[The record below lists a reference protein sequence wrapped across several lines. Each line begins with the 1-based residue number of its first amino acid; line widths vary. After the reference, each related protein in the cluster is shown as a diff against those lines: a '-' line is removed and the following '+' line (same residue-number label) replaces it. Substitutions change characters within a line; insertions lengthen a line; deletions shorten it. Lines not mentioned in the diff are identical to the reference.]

1 MTMGIFE
8 QMHADD
14 FEQVI
19 FSQDEA
25 SGLKAITVIHD
36 TTLGPAL
43 GGIRYWPYESDTE
56 ALTDALRLAKGMT
69 YKNAAAGLPLG
80 GGKTVFIK
88 DPDKEINEEALF
100 RTFGRFIE
108 GMDGRYIPSVD
119 VGTTAEQLDYMH
131 LETNYVVGSNQKVGA
146 SGNPSPSTGHGV
158 YLGIK
163 AAVNRVYGTD
173 SLNGRRILLEGL
185 GKVGSTVAEKALA
198 EGAHVIATDISED
211 SKKRAEAMGC
221 EVVNPDQLLSQPA
234 DIYAPCA
241 LGGTINDS
249 TIQQLKQSGVKIV
262 AGAANNQLAEER
274 HGEMLMASDILY
286 VPDYIIN
293 SGGVI
298 HVADELNGGFNE
310 ERALRSV
317 ENIYNQIQ
325 KVFQLAEEEDLPIN
339 IAANRFAEN
348 RMEAIQKTKR
358 VYLKNSRSILG
369 NR

>member
-1 MTMGIFE
+1 MDIFE
-8 QMHADD
+8 QLRGDD
-14 FEQVI
+14 FEQII

-43 GGIRYWPYESDTE
+43 GGIRYWAYDTE
-56 ALTDALRLAKGMT
+56 EEAITDALRLAKGMT

-88 DPDKEINEEALF
+88 DPNKEINEEALF
-100 RTFGRFIE
+100 RTFGRYIE

-119 VGTTAEQLDYMH
+119 VGTTVEHLNYMH
-131 LETNYVVGSNQKVGA
+131 LETDFVVGSSRKAGA

-163 AAVNRVYGTD
+163 AAVKHVFGED
-173 SLNGRRILLEGL
+173 SLDGRTILLEGM

-198 EGAHVIATDISED
+198 EGAKIIATDIDEE
-211 SKKRAEAMGC
+211 SKKRAAEMGC
-221 EVVNPDQLLSQPA
+221 EVVEPDELLNQQA

-241 LGGTINDS
+241 LGGTVNDE
-249 TIQQLKQSGVKIV
+249 TIEKLIQTGIKIV

-274 HGEMLMASDILY
+274 HGEMLKASDILY

-298 HVADELNGGFNE
+298 HVADELNGGFNK
-310 ERALRSV
+310 ERALESV
-317 ENIYNQIQ
+317 EAIYDQIM
-325 KVFQLAEEEDLPIN
+325 KVFQLAEDEDLPVN
-339 IAANRFAEN
+339 IAANRFSEQ
-348 RMEAIQKTKR
+348 RMDAIQKTKR

-369 NR
+369 